1 MACTTRL
8 DPRFKKLPFSSPT
21 APNFAV
27 AHIMNEVAKIVDTA
41 NHHEIPI
48 DQEPAESTSLWDS
61 FDQQAMES
69 ASHRTTSTEAV
80 IEVRRYFEE
89 PVISRS
95 SDPLAWWNENNIR
108 FPRLVHLA
116 KKYLC
121 IPGSSVPAERLF
133 SKAGQ
138 LVSERRNR
146 LKPKNVDVMLFLN
159 NNL

>member
-1 MACTTRL
+1 MISTELTSRFSPIQGAFVTACTTCL

-27 AHIMNEVAKIVDTA
+27 ARIMNEVAKIVDTA

-95 SDPLAWWNENNIR
+95 SDPLAWWNENNI
-108 FPRLVHLA
+108 
-116 KKYLC
+116 
-121 IPGSSVPAERLF
+121 
-133 SKAGQ
+133 
-138 LVSERRNR
+138 
-146 LKPKNVDVMLFLN
+146 
-159 NNL
+159 